1 MLRKEEE
8 LGWNDCRFQWTSG
21 IPTSLTDAEPERS
34 QQSHERSPRV
44 GGMVD
49 GHAEMKTDCGCTTET
64 VRHVHLALVI
74 GIEENAHVLRVCE

>member
-1 MLRKEEE
+1 MIVGSMDL
-8 LGWNDCRFQWTSG
+8 WDPNIPCRCGTS
-21 IPTSLTDAEPERS
+21 AEPTKLRTFSEG
-34 QQSHERSPRV
+34 

-74 GIEENAHVLRVCE
+74 GIEENAHVIRVCE